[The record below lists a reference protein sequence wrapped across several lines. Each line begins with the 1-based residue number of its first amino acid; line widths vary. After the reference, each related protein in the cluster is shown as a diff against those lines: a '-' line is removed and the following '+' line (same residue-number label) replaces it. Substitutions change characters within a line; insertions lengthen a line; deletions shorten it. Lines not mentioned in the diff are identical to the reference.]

1 MASSETG
8 SVHLDTVMCCAL
20 WHAFANNRQKRQEWA
35 KHYDQLSVAIDIL
48 KTSVDLTFTPAEMVS
63 WAYRSMAQT
72 ELDRL
77 ARPDQGDCLQCRHG
91 RASHI
96 TALAKVLRRL
106 PEQVVH

>member
-20 WHAFANNRQKRQEWA
+20 WHAFANNREKRREWA
-35 KHYDQLSVAIDIL
+35 QCYDQLPKAIDIL
-48 KTSVDLTFTPAEMVS
+48 RTSVDLTFTPAEMVS
-63 WAYRSMAQT
+63 RVYRSMAQT

-91 RASHI
+91 RNGHVV
-96 TALAKVLRRL
+96 ALKKVLRRL
-106 PEQVVH
+106 PEQVIH